1 VIVHVQQRFSFIQ
14 TQRTAEKRGWASSQK
29 EAKELSRL
37 MSQKLGQLGLDYMF
51 SLDGRKV
58 RRFPKFA
65 TVEIS
70 PDQYRFKI
78 DSQRLPRDVSELD
91 ITKDEVIKGLEC
103 TIGKTVQYDLSE
115 GGLWIL
121 VDRQS
126 GIRNIPRFVDY
137 SDTINKMSSKDGLL
151 VIPLGLGANRAQIK
165 IDFQHETTAHFLVGG
180 TTGAGKTNTVH
191 AMICTLIQR
200 DPREVKLILVDLKQI
215 EFTQYSGIPHLERPI
230 VTEPSDVLPVV
241 KEIWAEVQRRMA
253 LLREARGINHVREYN
268 RLHRPSER
276 LPYIVVVVDELA
288 VIMLDRTLKH
298 KAEIESY
305 LARIA
310 SVGRASGIHLVL
322 ATQRPDKNVLTPLIT
337 ANFPARIGLACASV
351 YDSMTIIG
359 NGDACFREAV
369 PPGHAIISHGRHRTP
384 FQVAYVK
391 DSKRRKL
398 IDDAL
403 SGKVCMIKTFHD
415 VMMDEL
421 ARYAMAYLGG
431 IFNQHRLYDQFN
443 SRGISRPQIVEI
455 RDGYLCSELGL
466 CPGSSKCG
474 RSKFLIDE
482 QPYCIREIGRGK
494 IRPYYVVNCIDHFTS
509 SNQERQNVLTPEI
522 ASVGTPDEYEVKD
535 TGILLIGEG
544 ISVLNQSNSPSQPKK
559 QNQVNDSIPVWE
571 QNKRSRL
578 EAIERALVFLL
589 SNPNSKPRDLAIN
602 LNVSVPAARTYIYA
616 LKKSGRLCKNGHGWQ
631 SPQPVEEPSEESEDP
646 DTEYEDFQRRANQL
660 LEGQN
665 VETTEEEH
673 F

>member
-1 VIVHVQQRFSFIQ
+1 
-14 TQRTAEKRGWASSQK
+14 
-29 EAKELSRL
+29 

-51 SLDGRKV
+51 SMDGRKV

-215 EFTQYSGIPHLERPI
+215 EFTQYSGIPHLDRPI
-230 VTEPSDVLPVV
+230 VTEPSDVLPMV
-241 KEIWAEVQRRMA
+241 KEIWIEVQRRMA

-421 ARYAMAYLGG
+421 ARYAIAYLDG
-431 IFNQHRLYDQFN
+431 IFNQYRLIDQFS
-443 SRGISRPQIVEI
+443 SRGISRPQIVET
-455 RDGYLCSELGL
+455 RDHYVCAEMGL
-466 CPGSSKCG
+466 CPGSSQCG
-474 RSKFLIDE
+474 QRMFYIDE
-482 QPYCIREIGRGK
+482 QPYCIRQFGNEAKGQKGK
-494 IRPYYVVNCIDHFTS
+494 AYHVVNCIDHYVTS
-509 SNQERQNVLTPEI
+509 QRERNNIFPPDDPLEENRLQKTGLLPVGKCIDEQVKRDERDKRDEQEKQDVLHQTERPNRSELAKLARDATQAKIQNRL
-522 ASVGTPDEYEVKD
+522 
-535 TGILLIGEG
+535 ILELEFYRANRFADKNDLI
-544 ISVLNQSNSPSQPKK
+544 K
-559 QNQVNDSIPVWE
+559 QFHIG
-571 QNKRSRL
+571 RT
-578 EAIERALVFLL
+578 
-589 SNPNSKPRDLAIN
+589 
-602 LNVSVPAARTYIYA
+602 AARGDQIK
-616 LKKSGRLCKNGHGWQ
+616 LEKSGLRRNGNGWEHPSWDVDPIEQ
-631 SPQPVEEPSEESEDP
+631 EPSEESEDP
-646 DTEYEDFQRRANQL
+646 DAEYEDFQRRANKL
-660 LEGQN
+660 LEGQD